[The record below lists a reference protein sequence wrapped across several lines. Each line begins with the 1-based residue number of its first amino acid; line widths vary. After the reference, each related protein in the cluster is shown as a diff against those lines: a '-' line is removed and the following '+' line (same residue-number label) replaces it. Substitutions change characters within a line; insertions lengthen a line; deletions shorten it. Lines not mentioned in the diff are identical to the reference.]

1 MDPITN
7 LLLSSGVPGI
17 LALAIIYLYRT
28 HAAERAAWQA
38 AMVAKDKEH
47 RDELRSMI
55 DRSREDSREQI
66 EFNREVIDKLS
77 TMTESLERKVTTER
91 RREPR

>member
-28 HAAERAAWQA
+28 HSAERAAWQA
-38 AMVAKDKEH
+38 AMAARDKEH
-47 RDELRSMI
+47 REELRAMI
-55 DRSREDSREQI
+55 DRSREDSKEQI

-77 TMTESLERKVTTER
+77 TMTESLERKVSPER
-91 RREPR
+91 RR